1 MPTVTTLFN
10 ERTVLLLGESA
21 VGRLADSRVTVVGVG
36 GVGAYAVEMLAR
48 AGVGHLRLID
58 GDVVSP
64 SNLNRQL
71 PALRSTIGKPKVEV
85 MRERV
90 LDINPDCEVEAEM
103 RFIGVDDI
111 DSVVVPSP
119 DFVIDAIDAISP
131 KVALLSRCYRDRI
144 KVISSMGAG
153 GRMDPT
159 KVRYADI
166 RDTFHDGLAREVRHR
181 LRKAGIS
188 SGIKTVFSEEQ
199 PRKNAVIMTDAIE
212 YKRSSYGTVAWLP
225 AIFGMMLASYTVESL
240 LASGA

>member
-1 MPTVTTLFN
+1 MDVTPFN
-10 ERTVLLLGESA
+10 ERTMLLLGDKA
-21 VGRLADSRVTVVGVG
+21 VERLAGSRVMVVGTG

-48 AGVGHLRLID
+48 AGVGHLDLVD

-71 PALRSTIGKPKVEV
+71 PALHSTIGEPKVEV
-85 MRERV
+85 MRRRV
-90 LDINPDCEVEAEM
+90 LDINPECEVNAMM

-111 DSVVVPSP
+111 ESLLTPRP

-131 KVALLSRCYRDRI
+131 KVALLAYCHRNRI

-153 GRMDPT
+153 GRIDPA

-181 LRKAGIS
+181 LRKAGIT
-188 SGIKTVFSEEQ
+188 SGVKTVFSEEA
-199 PRKNAVIMTDAIE
+199 PRKNAVVMTDEIE
-212 YKRSSYGTVAWLP
+212 YKRSSYGTVAWMP
-225 AIFGMMLASYTVESL
+225 AIFGMMLASYAVERL
-240 LASGA
+240 IADTL

>member
-1 MPTVTTLFN
+1 MPTVTTPFN
-10 ERTVLLLGESA
+10 ERTVSLLGESA

-166 RDTFHDGLAREVRHR
+166 RDTFHDGLAVRCVTVSAKQESRRE
-181 LRKAGIS
+181 
-188 SGIKTVFSEEQ
+188 
-199 PRKNAVIMTDAIE
+199 
-212 YKRSSYGTVAWLP
+212 
-225 AIFGMMLASYTVESL
+225 
-240 LASGA
+240 

>member
-1 MPTVTTLFN
+1 MVTTPFN
-10 ERTVLLLGESA
+10 ERTVLLVGESA
-21 VGRLADSRVTVVGVG
+21 VERLAGSRVTVVGVG

-48 AGVGHLRLID
+48 AGVGHLTLID

-71 PALRSTIGKPKVEV
+71 PALHSTIGEPKVEV
-85 MRERV
+85 MKRRV
-90 LDINPDCEVEAEM
+90 LDINPACEVTAEM

-111 DSVVVPSP
+111 DGLLSPTP

-131 KVALLSRCYRDRI
+131 KVALLAACYRNRV
-144 KVISSMGAG
+144 KVVSSMGAG
-153 GRMDPT
+153 GRLDPT

-199 PRKNAVIMTDAIE
+199 PRKNAVTLTDEIQ

-225 AIFGMMLASYTVESL
+225 AIFGMMLASYAVDSL
-240 LASGA
+240 MTAGK

>member
-1 MPTVTTLFN
+1 MDTTPFN
-10 ERTVLLLGESA
+10 ERTSLLLGEEA
-21 VGRLADSRVTVVGVG
+21 VARLAESRVTVIGVG

-48 AGVGHLRLID
+48 AGVGHLTLID

-71 PALRSTIGKPKVEV
+71 PALHSTLGEPKVEV
-85 MRERV
+85 MRRRV
-90 LDINPDCEVEAEM
+90 LDINPECGVKAEM
-103 RFIGVDDI
+103 RFIGTDDI
-111 DSVVVPSP
+111 AATFDPAP

-131 KVALLSRCYRDRI
+131 KVALLSYCYRHRI

-153 GRMDPT
+153 GRLDPT

-181 LRKAGIS
+181 LKKGGIL
-188 SGIKTVFSEEQ
+188 SGIKTVFSEES
-199 PRKNAVIMTDAIE
+199 PRKNAVVMTDEIE

-225 AIFGMMLASYTVESL
+225 AIFGMMLASYAVEKL
-240 LASGA
+240 IAAKL